1 MGVKH
6 IFRHFSV
13 FNFVGCMIH
22 SFLVFD
28 SVVIF
33 LEVGSVRNI
42 SFHRKQKKAPR
53 NLSTGNTKERQEIP
67 YFMNQEIP
75 YFINQIIPR
84 KAQHYK
90 ICCECI
96 VGNFKLLV
104 ASSYYLSFLGI
115 RWRLYILHSIQCSGS
130 AAISFLKRHDYLICL
145 FRS

>member
-6 IFRHFSV
+6 IFRHSPV

-53 NLSTGNTKERQEIP
+53 NLFTGNTKERQEIP

-75 YFINQIIPR
+75 YFINQIIPQKHKFLR
-84 KAQHYK
+84 Y
-90 ICCECI
+90 
-96 VGNFKLLV
+96 VVSFKLLDSQFLLFIIFGNLLE
-104 ASSYYLSFLGI
+104 ALHFTLNTMLWLCCNKFLQTPWLPHLPIQELYSF
-115 RWRLYILHSIQCSGS
+115 
-130 AAISFLKRHDYLICL
+130 
-145 FRS
+145 